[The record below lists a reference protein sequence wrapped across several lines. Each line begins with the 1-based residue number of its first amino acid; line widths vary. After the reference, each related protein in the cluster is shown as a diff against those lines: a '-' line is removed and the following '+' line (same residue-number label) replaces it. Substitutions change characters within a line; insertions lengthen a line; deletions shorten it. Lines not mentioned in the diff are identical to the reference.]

1 MHADA
6 KQLLLMPPKY
16 SRGNKAQS
24 RGRKTPLRPT
34 AERREAGGLS
44 ERGLLLPG
52 GLGPSQERGAVSQY
66 LPSFSSLFLPVSSSP
81 APPTVFPLLL
91 FKLPFVSKPAAACL
105 KMSESWAVQISRF

>member
-1 MHADA
+1 M
-6 KQLLLMPPKY
+6 QEG
-16 SRGNKAQS
+16 SRK
-24 RGRKTPLRPT
+24 
-34 AERREAGGLS
+34 GGFCF
-44 ERGLLLPG
+44 RG

-91 FKLPFVSKPAAACL
+91 FKFPFVSKPAAACL